1 MVREGKK
8 KVGKMDRRISGRSKR
23 ASRNGVRGRIEREKR
38 GRKERVARKGI
49 RESEML
55 PW

>member
-1 MVREGKK
+1 MDDRKEQ
-8 KVGKMDRRISGRSKR
+8 VGVND
-23 ASRNGVRGRIEREKR
+23 VRGRIDREKKR
-38 GRKERVARKGI
+38 GRRERVARKGI

>member
-8 KVGKMDRRISGRSKR
+8 KVVRWISGRSKR
-23 ASRNGVRGRIEREKR
+23 ASRSEWCPRKSRERKKR
-38 GRKERVARKGI
+38 GRRGKRVARKEI

>member
-1 MVREGKK
+1 MDDRKEQ
-8 KVGKMDRRISGRSKR
+8 VGV
-23 ASRNGVRGRIEREKR
+23 NGVRGRIEREKR

-49 RESEML
+49 CESEML

>member
-23 ASRNGVRGRIEREKR
+23 ASRSEGCPRKNRERKKR
-38 GRKERVARKGI
+38 KKRKSGA
-49 RESEML
+49 
-55 PW
+55 

>member
-1 MVREGKK
+1 MDDRKEQVGVNDVRER
-8 KVGKMDRRISGRSKR
+8 V
-23 ASRNGVRGRIEREKR
+23 EREKKR
-38 GRKERVARKGI
+38 GRGERVARKGI